1 MNLGQAGVPPGARHH
16 VPTVAAAGILAVIV
30 GGVIHE
36 MLGHGAGCLLGGG
49 IPAAWS
55 TSWSL
60 CRGIANDVVRNVP
73 FQLGGNTLNVLMG
86 ATALTLSP
94 RASRGA
100 DAWFLWCLGA
110 VQLCASGAYLLFD
123 PLTGVGDF
131 GPALRGVAPAAA
143 VAIGVTL
150 LGALVLAVAMPM
162 AARLLGSF
170 VSPRAAR
177 AEAWRLVLLPW
188 LLGSVAVMCVTAWM
202 WASLFPRFLVP
213 GLWFH
218 GVCAGSTILL
228 PLFIRPA
235 DASAALTI
243 RPSPVYLA
251 GGVGLAIITY
261 VRLGAG
267 IAYPW

>member
-1 MNLGQAGVPPGARHH
+1 VTAALRHH
-16 VPTVAAAGILAVIV
+16 LPTAAAAGVVAVIV
-30 GGVIHE
+30 GDVIHE

-73 FQLGGNTLNVLMG
+73 FQLGGNTLNVLAG
-86 ATALTLSP
+86 AAALTLSR

-110 VQLCASGAYLLFD
+110 VQLCAAGAYLLFD

-131 GPALRGVAPAAA
+131 GPALRAVAPAAA

-150 LGALVLAVAMPM
+150 LGALVLAVAMPV
-162 AARLLGSF
+162 AARRLGSF
-170 VSPRAAR
+170 VSPGAAR
-177 AEAWRLVLLPW
+177 AEAWKLVLLPW
-188 LLGSVAVMCVTAWM
+188 LLGSLAVMCVTAWM
-202 WASLFPRFLVP
+202 WASLFPQFLVA

-218 GVCAGSTILL
+218 AGCAGFMLL
-228 PLFIRPA
+228 VPLFMRPA
-235 DASAALTI
+235 DATAARTI
-243 RPSPVYLA
+243 QGSPLYLA
-251 GGVGLAIITY
+251 IGAGLAVVSY

>member
-1 MNLGQAGVPPGARHH
+1 MNRDQAGASPAVRHH
-16 VPTVAAAGILAVIV
+16 WPTAAAAGVLAVIV
-30 GGVIHE
+30 GNVIHE
-36 MLGHGAGCLLGGG
+36 MLGHGVGCLLGGG

-60 CRGIANDVVRNVP
+60 CRGIANDVVGNVP

-86 ATALTLSP
+86 AAALTLSR
-94 RASRGA
+94 RASRGV

-110 VQLCASGAYLLFD
+110 IQLCAAGAYLLFD
-123 PLTGVGDF
+123 PLTGLGDF

-143 VAIGVTL
+143 VAIGVTS
-150 LGALVLAVAMPM
+150 LGALVLAVVMPR

-170 VSPRAAR
+170 VSPGAAR

-202 WASLFPRFLVP
+202 WASLLPRFLVA

-235 DASAALTI
+235 DASGALTI
-243 RPSPVYLA
+243 RPSPLYLA
-251 GGVGLAIITY
+251 GGAGLAVVTY